1 VTAEGTVDVPNGNL
15 DILANPEIIAG
26 PEGRGGANDLAGL
39 TVPVRVEGPLADPRI
54 RPQIGSVF
62 ANPENAS
69 KAVSKIGQALQK
81 KFKGRPVGEAI
92 GRFLGNVQI
101 GGGRAPKPTPQA
113 LAPLQGGEPDQGD
126 ADEAMDSELEQI
138 LR

>member
-1 VTAEGTVDVPNGNL
+1 MKVAAEGSVDIPRSTL

-39 TVPVRVEGPLADPRI
+39 TVPVRVEGPLEDPRI

-69 KAVSKIGQALQK
+69 KAVSKIGKVLQE

-101 GGGRAPKPTPQA
+101 GGQPQKQPQA
-113 LAPLQGGEPDQGD
+113 LAPPQAGEPPQ
-126 ADEAMDSELEQI
+126 DEG
-138 LR
+138 R